1 MSKEKFYT
9 KEELLKKT
17 PQELV
22 QLIENL
28 IDEVESL
35 RFMLDEFYNA
45 EMSVGKNIETELKKI
60 LMDNFLVL
68 NQESDN
74 TEH

>member
-1 MSKEKFYT
+1 MSKETYYN

-17 PQELV
+17 PEELV
-22 QLIENL
+22 SLIENL

-45 EMSVGKNIETELKKI
+45 ENMMGKNMETEMRRI
-60 LMDNFLVL
+60 I
-68 NQESDN
+68 
-74 TEH
+74 TEHFVHSTSDEEH

>member
-1 MSKEKFYT
+1 MSKETYYT

-17 PQELV
+17 PEELV
-22 QLIENL
+22 ALIENL

-45 EMSVGKNIETELKKI
+45 ENMLGKNMESEMRRLIKEHFVHTNEDKK
-60 LMDNFLVL
+60 
-68 NQESDN
+68 E
-74 TEH
+74 

>member
-1 MSKEKFYT
+1 MSKETYYT

-17 PQELV
+17 PEELV
-22 QLIENL
+22 ALIENL

-45 EMSVGKNIETELKKI
+45 ENMLGKNMESEMRRLIKEHFVHTKEDKK
-60 LMDNFLVL
+60 
-68 NQESDN
+68 
-74 TEH
+74 

>member
-1 MSKEKFYT
+1 MSKETYYT

-17 PQELV
+17 PEELV
-22 QLIENL
+22 DLIESL

-45 EMSVGKNIETELKKI
+45 ENMMGKNLEGEMRRMI
-60 LMDNFLVL
+60 
-68 NQESDN
+68 
-74 TEH
+74 TEHFVHSPTDEEH

>member
-1 MSKEKFYT
+1 MSKETYYT

-17 PQELV
+17 PEELV
-22 QLIENL
+22 SLIENL

-45 EMSVGKNIETELKKI
+45 ENMMGKNMETEMRRI
-60 LMDNFLVL
+60 I
-68 NQESDN
+68 
-74 TEH
+74 TEHFVHSTSDEEH

>member
-1 MSKEKFYT
+1 MSKETYYT

-17 PQELV
+17 PEELV
-22 QLIENL
+22 ALIENL

-45 EMSVGKNIETELKKI
+45 ENMMGKNMETEMRRI
-60 LMDNFLVL
+60 I
-68 NQESDN
+68 
-74 TEH
+74 TEHFVHSASDEEH

>member
-1 MSKEKFYT
+1 MSKETYYT

-17 PQELV
+17 PEELV
-22 QLIENL
+22 TLIENL

-45 EMSVGKNIETELKKI
+45 DNMLGKNMESEMRRLIKEHFVHTNEDKK
-60 LMDNFLVL
+60 
-68 NQESDN
+68 E
-74 TEH
+74 

>member
-1 MSKEKFYT
+1 MSKETYYT

-17 PQELV
+17 PEELV
-22 QLIENL
+22 ALIENL

-45 EMSVGKNIETELKKI
+45 ENMLGKNMESEMRRLIQEHFVHTNE
-60 LMDNFLVL
+60 DNK
-68 NQESDN
+68 E
-74 TEH
+74 